1 MKKLKTLRGSV
12 IKRSKYEVGKM
23 IGGCLYLHKSY
34 SNGVIPQDIL
44 ENAENAL
51 KETYPSFEYQCLK
64 YDTKKQSIS
73 FQEAPDF
80 NSAREPIVG
89 DYVTVTIDGKVKTG
103 HSNYIWHHKWLWVK
117 DDYQGF
123 DIEESYRW
131 SEKWLA
137 VLEEPADG
145 NGAERWKEQ
154 LARYGLE

>member
-1 MKKLKTLRGSV
+1 MKRLKTLKGSI
-12 IKRSKYEVGKM
+12 IKRSKYGVGKL

-34 SNGVIPQDIL
+34 SNGIIPQEVL
-44 ENAENAL
+44 TNAKTVL
-51 KETYPSFEYQCLK
+51 KETYPDFEYQCLK
-64 YDTKKQSIS
+64 YDIKKQSIS

-117 DDYQGF
+117 DDYTGF
-123 DIEESYRW
+123 DIEDSYRW
-131 SEKWLA
+131 SEEWLA

-145 NGAERWKEQ
+145 NGVERWRKQ
-154 LARYGLE
+154 LERYGLE

>member
-1 MKKLKTLRGSV
+1 MRRLKTLKGSV
-12 IKRSKYEVGKM
+12 IKRSKYGVGKM
-23 IGGCLYLHKSY
+23 IGGCLYLHKDY
-34 SNGVIPQDIL
+34 SQIIPQDIL
-44 ENAENAL
+44 KNAENAL
-51 KETYPSFEYQCLK
+51 KEAYPDFKYQCLK
-64 YDTKKQSIS
+64 YDTKKQSVS

-80 NSAREPIVG
+80 DSAREPIVG

-117 DDYQGF
+117 DDYTGF

-145 NGAERWKEQ
+145 NGAERWENQ
-154 LARYGLE
+154 LKRYGLE

>member
-1 MKKLKTLRGSV
+1 MKKLKTLKGSV
-12 IKRSKYEVGKM
+12 IKRSKYGVGKL

-34 SNGVIPQDIL
+34 SNGIIPQDIL

-64 YDTKKQSIS
+64 YDLKKRSIS

-89 DYVTVTIDGKVKTG
+89 DYVTVTIDGKVKKG

-117 DDYQGF
+117 GDYTGF

-131 SEKWLA
+131 SAEWLA

-145 NGAERWKEQ
+145 NGVGRWKAQ
-154 LARYGLE
+154 LGRYGLE

>member
-1 MKKLKTLRGSV
+1 MRRLKTLKGSV
-12 IKRSKYEVGKM
+12 IKRSKYGVGKL
-23 IGGCLYLHKSY
+23 IGGCLYLHKDY
-34 SNGVIPQDIL
+34 SQIIPQDIL
-44 ENAENAL
+44 KNAESAL
-51 KETYPSFEYQCLK
+51 KEAYPNFKYQCLK
-64 YDTKKQSIS
+64 YDTKKQSVS

-80 NSAREPIVG
+80 DSAREPIVG
-89 DYVTVTIDGKVKTG
+89 HYVTVTIDGKVKTG

-117 DDYQGF
+117 DDYIGF

>member
-12 IKRSKYEVGKM
+12 IKRSKHEVGKM
-23 IGGCLYLHKSY
+23 IGGCLYFHKSY

-103 HSNYIWHHKWLWVK
+103 HSSYIWHHKWLWVK
-117 DDYQGF
+117 DDYTGF

-131 SEKWLA
+131 SAEWLA

-145 NGAERWKEQ
+145 NGIERWEAQ
-154 LARYGLE
+154 LKRYGLK

>member
-1 MKKLKTLRGSV
+1 MKRLKTLKGSV
-12 IKRSKYEVGKM
+12 IKRSKYGVGKL

-34 SNGVIPQDIL
+34 SNGIIPQDIL

-64 YDTKKQSIS
+64 YDLKKRSIS

-89 DYVTVTIDGKVKTG
+89 DYVTVTIDGKVKKG

-117 DDYQGF
+117 GDYTGF

-131 SEKWLA
+131 SAEWLA

-145 NGAERWKEQ
+145 NGVERWKAQ
-154 LARYGLE
+154 LGRYGLE

>member
-1 MKKLKTLRGSV
+1 MKKLKTLKGSV
-12 IKRSKYEVGKM
+12 IKRSKYGVGKL

-34 SNGVIPQDIL
+34 SNGIIPQDIL

-64 YDTKKQSIS
+64 YDLKKRSIS

-89 DYVTVTIDGKVKTG
+89 DYVTVTIDGKVKKG

-117 DDYQGF
+117 GDYTGF

-131 SEKWLA
+131 SAEWLA
-137 VLEEPADG
+137 VLEAPADG
-145 NGAERWKEQ
+145 NGVERWKAQ
-154 LARYGLE
+154 LGRYGLE